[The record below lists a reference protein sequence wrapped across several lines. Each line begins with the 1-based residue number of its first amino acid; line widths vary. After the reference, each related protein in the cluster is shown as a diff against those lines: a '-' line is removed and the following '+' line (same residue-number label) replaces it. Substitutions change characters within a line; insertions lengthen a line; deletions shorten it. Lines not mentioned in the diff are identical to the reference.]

1 MRLSRIDIK
10 GFKSFATDTV
20 LHFSEPVTGVV
31 GPNGSGK
38 SNIVD
43 AVRWVL
49 GEQKGSELRLE
60 RMSDVIFNG
69 TQKKKPGGLAQVS
82 ISFDNTRNLLPTEY
96 QNVTISRLL
105 YRTGES
111 EYRINNVTCR
121 LKDITNL
128 FQDTG
133 VAANSYAIISLGM
146 VDELL
151 IDKDHTRRKMIEQAA
166 GVSKYKQKKH
176 ETLLRLKSTE
186 EDLNRVDDLLFEIN
200 QNLETLEKQAKRTQ
214 KYFELKKDYQ
224 DKSIHLT
231 QLRTQDLAQRKLS
244 LEEQISTQE
253 VVLLDKMALT
263 NTLEAKVE
271 EDKRLHLEKE
281 SQLSGLQKELNQ
293 VIANIR
299 QLENDKSLGEQ
310 QLQFNNTQLTRL
322 TTLIEQHGEKRKQLA
337 AQAEALSQR
346 LTKEKQVIIELK
358 SSLEESSKTR
368 DMVFGKYGA
377 ARTELDSIKKAIDA
391 KSRQHFE
398 LEKNIAVA
406 QNRIQQNGDT
416 QQRLNYQI
424 GLHNSQS
431 ADIQRH
437 LEGLIPK
444 MTELDEKLMFLKDQK
459 QKHDV
464 LLSDLQV
471 SLEQEKSVLVDINRS
486 LDAKKNEF
494 NLLKDLIENYEGFP
508 ESIPFLLKHNIKA
521 PLLSDIIYCPED
533 YRIILELYL
542 EAAMNYFV
550 VESYKEA
557 YSAIQLLS
565 SSQKG
570 KSSFFILDCLPAARP
585 SREIPGATPVLGILE
600 TEEKYQP
607 LINHLFGQVYLVDEL
622 EIFVNNPLHHDQVFI
637 KKDGLAISRRQGL
650 LGGGSIGLFEG
661 KTIGR
666 KKQLEKL
673 QKEIDKLTTKK
684 VVLDERVEGIQ
695 NQIKTNRIPDLP
707 HQIEQTTRQWQQ
719 IQHQVIEF
727 QTKLKGEEKV
737 KYDYAQQI
745 AKLEEEKKIYAV
757 EMSQNQAALITQKNE
772 LTLEEEEAKARG
784 KDYEDLLTAYNQ
796 ESQNYNEQHIRFIQ
810 QENLIK
816 QLDEQIRFTHRQ
828 KEDLEIDFGRQ
839 TQQFES
845 NQEEKNAAILK
856 VSQLDQELN
865 QKYSIRKELESYLSN
880 TEEVYYK
887 SRGSIHEEEEQLKRY
902 QRDISSDQQI
912 LLHLK
917 DKLNNTKFE
926 LQALWERIKI
936 EFKLEIDPTF
946 LQPGRFNESELDT
959 LDSLEQKVLRLKKS
973 LDNFGEINPMA
984 IEAYNEIKERH
995 DHIYKQRQ
1003 DILDAKTSLLNTI
1016 SAIETTATNTFME
1029 AFNNVRANFIM
1040 IFRELFE
1047 ETDQCDLLLTVP
1059 DNPLESDIEI
1069 MAKPKGKKPLTLHQL
1084 SGGEKT
1090 LTAIALLFS
1099 MYLLKP
1105 APFCIFDEVD
1115 APLDDINVEKFNRI
1129 IRKFS
1134 QDSQFIIVTHNK
1146 LTMAAVDV
1154 IYGVYMEEMGISG
1167 VSQVDFRAYEHS
1179 SLTAFET

>member
-10 GFKSFATDTV
+10 GFKSFAADTV
-20 LHFSEPVTGVV
+20 LYFNEQVTGVV

-111 EYRINNVTCR
+111 EYRINNVPCR
-121 LKDITNL
+121 LKDIINL

-200 QNLETLEKQAKRTQ
+200 QNLESLEKQAKRTQ

-224 DKSIHLT
+224 DKSINLT
-231 QLRTQDLAQRKLS
+231 QLKTKDLAQRKLA
-244 LEEQISTQE
+244 LEDQISKQDL
-253 VVLLDKMALT
+253 VLLQKTAQV
-263 NTLEAKVE
+263 NILEAKVE

-293 VIANIR
+293 VIAYIR

-310 QLQFNNTQLTRL
+310 QLQFNNAQLSRL
-322 TTLIEQHGEKRKQLA
+322 GSLIELHGEKRKQLA
-337 AQAEALSQR
+337 AQSEALSQR
-346 LTKEKQVIIELK
+346 ISKEKQIIIELK
-358 SSLEESSKTR
+358 SNLEESSKTR

-377 ARTELDSIKKAIDA
+377 ARSELDSIKKAIDA

-406 QNRIQQNGDT
+406 QNRIQQNADT
-416 QQRLNYQI
+416 QQRLKYQI
-424 GLHNSQS
+424 GLHDSQG

-437 LEGLIPK
+437 LQGLMPK
-444 MTELDEKLMFLKDQK
+444 MKELDEKLIDLKDQK
-459 QKHDV
+459 QKYDT
-464 LLSDLQV
+464 LLGDLKT
-471 SLEQEKSVLVDINRS
+471 SLDQEKTVLVDINRS
-486 LDAKKNEF
+486 LDAKKNEY

-508 ESIPFLLKHNIKA
+508 ESIPFLLKHNFKA

-550 VESYKEA
+550 VENYKEA
-557 YSAIQLLS
+557 YNAIQLLS

-570 KSSFFILDCLPAARP
+570 KSSFFILDCLPAARS
-585 SREIPGATPVLGILE
+585 SREIPGATPVLNILE
-600 TEEKYQP
+600 TEEKYQS
-607 LINHLFGQVYLVDEL
+607 LVNYLFGQVYLVDEL
-622 EIFVNNPLHHDQVFI
+622 EVFVNNPLHQDQVFI

-673 QKEIDKLTTKK
+673 YKEIEKLTIKK
-684 VVLDERVEGIQ
+684 VMQDEKIVGIQ
-695 NQIKTNRIPDLP
+695 NQIKSNHNPDLP
-707 HQIEQTTRQWQQ
+707 NQIELTNRQWQQ
-719 IQHQVIEF
+719 VQHQVIEF

-737 KYDYAQQI
+737 KNDYEQQI
-745 AKLEEEKKIYAV
+745 TKLEEDKKLYAA
-757 EMSQNQAALITQKNE
+757 EMAQNQTMLITQKNE
-772 LTLEEEEAKARG
+772 LTLGEEEARAKG
-784 KDYEDLLTAYNQ
+784 KDYEDLLNAYNH
-796 ESQNYNEQHIRFIQ
+796 ESQYYNEQHIRFIQ
-810 QENLIK
+810 QENLIN
-816 QLDEQIRFTHRQ
+816 QLDEQIKFTHRQ
-828 KEDLEIDFGRQ
+828 TEDLETDFGRQ
-839 TQQFES
+839 TKQLES
-845 NQEEKNAAILK
+845 NQEEKNAATQK
-856 VSQLDQELN
+856 VAGLDQELS
-865 QKYSIRKELESYLSN
+865 QKYVIRKEIELHLNNS
-880 TEEVYYK
+880 EEVYYK
-887 SRGSIHEEEEQLKRY
+887 SRGTIHEEEEQLKKY
-902 QRDISSDQQI
+902 QRDINSDQQI
-912 LLHLK
+912 LLQLK

-926 LQALWERIKI
+926 LQALWERVKI
-936 EFKLEIDPTF
+936 EFKLEIDHTL
-946 LQPGRFNESELDT
+946 LQTGALNESELESLDT
-959 LDSLEQKVLRLKKS
+959 LEQKVLRLKKS

-995 DHIYKQRQ
+995 DHIFKQKQ
-1003 DILDAKTSLLNTI
+1003 DILDAKISLLSTI
-1016 SAIETTATNTFME
+1016 AAIETTATQTFME
-1029 AFNNVRANFIM
+1029 AFNKVRDNFIM

-1047 ETDQCDLLLTVP
+1047 ETDQCDLLLTIP

-1069 MAKPKGKKPLTLHQL
+1069 MAKPKGKKPITLHQL

-1134 QDSQFIIVTHNK
+1134 QGSQFIIVTHNK

-1154 IYGVYMEEMGISG
+1154 IYGVYMEEMGISN
-1167 VSQVDFRAYEHS
+1167 VSQVDFRAYEYS